1 MVGDKLAVEQH
12 ISARFHPRDQPSE
25 RQLGGI
31 VRAAEH
37 AFAKKS
43 TAQRQAIKPAN
54 QPWRPPFGQ
63 RGIVPHLDAMGVAE
77 RMEDDER
84 LFNEAVNPCR
94 RPVGRARRTFG
105 NYRAKSGIA
114 RHPIKVRA
122 HQFAQG
128 FREMKAIQGQY
139 PARLW
144 LDPINILCRAIIRH
158 RKNPHR
164 ISAQ

>member
-12 ISARFHPRDQPSE
+12 ISARFHPRDQPGE
-25 RQLGGI
+25 CQLGGI

-43 TAQRQAIKPAN
+43 AAQRQAVKPAN
-54 QPWRPPFGQ
+54 QPWRSSFGQ
-63 RGIVPHLDAMGVAE
+63 RGIVPHLDAMGVTE

-84 LFNEAVNPCR
+84 LFNEAVNPGR
-94 RPVGRARRTFG
+94 RPVRRARRTFG
-105 NYRAKSGIA
+105 NHRAKSTVA
-114 RHPIKVRA
+114 RHPITVRA

-128 FREMKAIQGQY
+128 FRQMEAIERQY

-144 LDPINILCRAIIRH
+144 LDPINILCLAIIRH